1 MYLNKLKIESTKV
14 LCNVLIGISSIFWFL
29 AIMFLIYLFMYLH
42 ADGIVARVC
51 GTISTLV
58 FGGIASALTFP
69 PILLKGKL
77 YRAEKYN
84 RIFEEDYDG
93 MVPYS
98 AFEKLTGYTGQR
110 VRNDIRSLVGR
121 NILRNVTFG
130 WEGAMVIMKPET
142 VGDFINVDCPNCG
155 AQISMRVDGG
165 ARCEHCGTYL
175 RSESEYVH

>member
-1 MYLNKLKIESTKV
+1 MYLNKLKIESTKA
-14 LCNVLIGISSIFWFL
+14 LCNILIGVSSIFWFL
-29 AIMFLIYLFMYLH
+29 MLLFFIYSFTTVPEYGIMALIAGGICVVFL
-42 ADGIVARVC
+42 
-51 GTISTLV
+51 
-58 FGGIASALTFP
+58 GGIASILTFP
-69 PILLKGKL
+69 PIILKGRM

-98 AFEKLTGYTGQR
+98 ALEKLTGFTGSK
-110 VRNDIRSLVGR
+110 VRNDIRVLVKR

-130 WEGAMVIMKPET
+130 WQGAMVIMKPET
-142 VGDFINVDCPNCG
+142 QGDFIHVDCPNCG
-155 AQISMRVDGG
+155 APIPMRTGGG